1 MKDLEGLRL
10 QALLSIAKGDYD
22 GHPFRGNQWTR
33 RASRGRAAPKDPT
46 AGSQGG
52 GSGKAKRQV
61 DEIKTDIQRFG
72 GGGGMAA
79 TMSRLDALDAQAK
92 ALLSKPAVK
101 IDSSLPKESQEV
113 LTALNNRFTERVKR
127 FHPKDIPDIQQKVLE
142 GIEEGKKWVSTVGGN
157 EGYVKTGKKRAD
169 TEMDSALSHQVDRFA
184 KFLGIRAGIEIAS
197 AKSGSK
203 SSTRKPS
210 TQNPT
215 TPKPGSAGSTKE
227 ILRRE
232 ARRILAEAPTAPKPA
247 KAPTAPKPTKKK
259 TKKEKDAEWEVL
271 TAKQKKIYEKAPA
284 DMSHDDAMALAL
296 GL

>member
-52 GSGKAKRQV
+52 GSGKAKS
-61 DEIKTDIQRFG
+61 T
-72 GGGGMAA
+72 
-79 TMSRLDALDAQAK
+79 LD
-92 ALLSKPAVK
+92 
-101 IDSSLPKESQEV
+101 
-113 LTALNNRFTERVKR
+113 
-127 FHPKDIPDIQQKVLE
+127 
-142 GIEEGKKWVSTVGGN
+142 
-157 EGYVKTGKKRAD
+157 
-169 TEMDSALSHQVDRFA
+169 
-184 KFLGIRAGIEIAS
+184 
-197 AKSGSK
+197 
-203 SSTRKPS
+203 
-210 TQNPT
+210 
-215 TPKPGSAGSTKE
+215 

-232 ARRILAEAPTAPKPA
+232 LESRGPKPAGKDEYTMSEYGSGRINLRIKESALPKEVLAIHRKAQNGAGVDLNTMHSDKASALKATKDPAQTLVTHYTQMKERAKDGLLDATTSGKAGKQMRDARLAAFKTAETALSELATLGYKQTSTSTPKPAKKTKQQIADEKQALLSSDPARTPA

-259 TKKEKDAEWEVL
+259 TTKEKDSEWEAL

-284 DMSHDDAMALAL
+284 DMSHDDAIALAL